1 MGSCPDTD
9 IDPGILGRS
18 ALRLTTFF
26 FFFLS
31 FSNSMKNIIAIFD
44 FFFVISSVTRLVNT
58 FLGVLYCC
66 IR

>member
-9 IDPGILGRS
+9 IDPDILGRS

-31 FSNSMKNIIAIFD
+31 FSNSMKNIFAIFD
-44 FFFVISSVTRLVNT
+44 FSL
-58 FLGVLYCC
+58 
-66 IR
+66 

>member
-9 IDPGILGRS
+9 IDPDILGRS

-44 FFFVISSVTRLVNT
+44 FFLVISSVTRLVNT